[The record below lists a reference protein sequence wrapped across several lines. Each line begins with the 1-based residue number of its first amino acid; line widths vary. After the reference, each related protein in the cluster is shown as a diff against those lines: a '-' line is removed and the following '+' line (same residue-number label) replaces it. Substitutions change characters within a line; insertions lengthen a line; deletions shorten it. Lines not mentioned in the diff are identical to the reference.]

1 MKKPNNFLMRRIC
14 NIFIFIGALIIW
26 QACVKEDEIVVV
38 LPVVATGD
46 AGSITSTSADL
57 IGEVSSDGNAPVI
70 DRGIIVTVPSGSSA
84 SEIKKSAGAGLG
96 KFQVSFTGLSPG
108 VTYKYRAYG
117 VNSKG
122 TSLGLELTFVTT
134 AQTPVLT
141 ATTAASSITGTSA
154 ISGGTITSDGG
165 SVILVRGVCYGINP
179 VPTINDFKI
188 LSGSGVGQFSA
199 EISGLS
205 PATRYY
211 VRAFA
216 TNQVGTAY
224 GDQIDFTTVSVP
236 PVISQTSIVSSIT
249 NSSAITG
256 GNITSDGGSAILF
269 RGVCYSTSPEPTII
283 NTKTSDGTGIGSF
296 TSTITGLSQGT
307 KYFARAYATNSV
319 GTAYGNQI
327 EFTTNS
333 LSIYLNPNLTYGVVS
348 DVEGNNYSTIQ
359 IGTQTW
365 MAENLKVGK
374 YRNGDAIPYI
384 GNTGNWSIQSA
395 GAYTYYDS
403 DPTNNVVYGK
413 LYNWFTT
420 QDPRGLCP
428 SGWHVP
434 SHNEW
439 IVLTNF
445 LGGNAVAGGK
455 MKSTAPNTWILPN
468 VDATNSSGF
477 SGLPGGFRSNQET
490 SYNKGDYGFWFSST
504 EYTSSAAWIRHLE
517 SISGKMITD
526 DFTFKVIGYS
536 IRCVKD

>member
-1 MKKPNNFLMRRIC
+1 MRRIC

-26 QACVKEDEIVVV
+26 QACVKEDELVVV

-236 PVISQTSIVSSIT
+236 PVISQTSIASSIT